1 MKCAAYALLEY
12 VYAVQSALVN
22 YIAIPY
28 NIQGIAL
35 LAFGYIVWLSCCHIT
50 PNHHMALEPYQ

>member
-35 LAFGYIVWLSCCHIT
+35 LAFGYIV
-50 PNHHMALEPYQ
+50 